1 MTALRSLPN
10 ILTGARIVLGLG
22 VFAVLAYAAGA
33 LPFQSGVPGP
43 ADRSA
48 LLIWSAVA
56 FAAGAITDYFDG
68 WLARKLH
75 AQSVWGAILD
85 PIADKIAVGGVIVGL
100 CALNPQPAI
109 VVAGG
114 LILFRELFVSGL
126 REVGAARGLA
136 FPVTKLAKW
145 KTTVQLVALV
155 GEILAAGIDRADLR
169 LTADALMW
177 LAAVLTLWTGA
188 EYAMAGVRGLAAA
201 RGASNPA
208 KRR

>member
-10 ILTGARIVLGLG
+10 LLTGARIALGLG
-22 VFAVLAYAAGA
+22 VFAALAYAAGV
-33 LPFQSGVPGP
+33 LPFQSARPGP

-56 FAAGAITDYFDG
+56 FAVGAITDYFDG
-68 WLARKLH
+68 WLARKFH

-100 CALNPQPAI
+100 CALDPQPAI

-155 GEILAAGIDRADLR
+155 GEILAAGIDRTDLR
-169 LTADALMW
+169 LTADALLW

-188 EYAMAGVRGLAAA
+188 EYAMAAVRGLAAA

>member
-126 REVGAARGLA
+126 REVGAARGLT

>member
-10 ILTGARIVLGLG
+10 ILTGARIALGLG
-22 VFAVLAYAAGA
+22 VFAAIAYAAGA
-33 LPFQSGVPGP
+33 LPFQAATPGP
-43 ADRSA
+43 EDKSA

-56 FAAGAITDYFDG
+56 FAGGAITDYFDG

-100 CALNPQPAI
+100 AALNPKPAI

-126 REVGAARGLA
+126 REVGAARGLT

-155 GEILAAGIDRADLR
+155 GEILASGIDRADLR
-169 LTADALMW
+169 LTADALLW

-188 EYAMAGVRGLAAA
+188 EYAMAAVRGLAAA

>member
-1 MTALRSLPN
+1 MTAMRSLPN
-10 ILTGARIVLGLG
+10 ILTGARIALGLG
-22 VFAVLAYAAGA
+22 VFAALAYAAGV
-33 LPFQSGVPGP
+33 LPGQTVAPGP
-43 ADRSA
+43 ADRTT

-56 FAAGAITDYFDG
+56 FAVGAITDYFDG

-100 CALNPQPAI
+100 CALDPKPAI

-126 REVGAARGLA
+126 REVGASRGLA

-155 GEILAAGIDRADLR
+155 AEILAAGIDRPELR
-169 LTADALMW
+169 LTADALLW
-177 LAAVLTLWTGA
+177 LAALLTLWTGG
-188 EYAMAGVRGLAAA
+188 EYAMAAVRGLAAA

>member
-10 ILTGARIVLGLG
+10 ILTGARIALGLG

-126 REVGAARGLA
+126 REVGAARGLT

-155 GEILAAGIDRADLR
+155 GEILAAGINRADLR

>member
-1 MTALRSLPN
+1 MSAIRQIPNLLTA
-10 ILTGARIVLGLG
+10 TRIVASLG
-22 VFAVLAYAAGA
+22 VFLAIAYAAGA
-33 LPFQSGVPGP
+33 APFQAARPT
-43 ADRSA
+43 ADMQAS

-56 FAAGAITDYFDG
+56 FALAAITDYFDG

-85 PIADKIAVGGVIVGL
+85 PIADKIAVGGVIVAL
-100 CALNPQPAI
+100 CALTPTVTM

-136 FPVTKLAKW
+136 FPVTQLAKW

-155 GEILAAGIDRADLR
+155 AEMVAAALDIHELR
-169 LTADALMW
+169 MTADGLMW
-177 LAAVLTLWTGA
+177 LAAALTLWTGG
-188 EYAMAGVRGLAAA
+188 EYAAAAVRGLAQHKLTSEP
-201 RGASNPA
+201 G

>member
-1 MTALRSLPN
+1 MMAMRSLPN
-10 ILTGARIVLGLG
+10 LLTGLRIALGLG
-22 VFAVLAYAAGA
+22 VFFALVYAAGA
-33 LPFQSGVPGP
+33 LPFQSVAPGP
-43 ADRSA
+43 AARSD

-126 REVGAARGLA
+126 R
-136 FPVTKLAKW
+136 
-145 KTTVQLVALV
+145 
-155 GEILAAGIDRADLR
+155 
-169 LTADALMW
+169 
-177 LAAVLTLWTGA
+177 
-188 EYAMAGVRGLAAA
+188 
-201 RGASNPA
+201 
-208 KRR
+208 

>member
-1 MTALRSLPN
+1 MTAMRGLPN
-10 ILTGARIVLGLG
+10 ILTGARIALGLG
-22 VFAVLAYAAGA
+22 VFAALAYAAGV
-33 LPFQSGVPGP
+33 LPGQTVAPGP
-43 ADRSA
+43 ADRTT

-100 CALNPQPAI
+100 SALNPQPAI

-126 REVGAARGLA
+126 REVGASRGLA

-145 KTTVQLVALV
+145 KTTVQLVALIA
-155 GEILAAGIDRADLR
+155 EILAAGIDRPEFR
-169 LTADALMW
+169 LTADALLW
-177 LAAVLTLWTGA
+177 LAALLTLWTGG
-188 EYAMAGVRGLAAA
+188 EYAMAAVRGLAAA